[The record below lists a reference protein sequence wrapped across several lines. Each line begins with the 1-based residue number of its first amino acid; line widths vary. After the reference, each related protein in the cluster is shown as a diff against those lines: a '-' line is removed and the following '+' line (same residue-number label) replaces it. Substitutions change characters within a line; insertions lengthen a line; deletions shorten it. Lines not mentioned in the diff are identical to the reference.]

1 MVKKAWELSREKT
14 DDAVP
19 KILKDEEQT
28 WEDNIDVG
36 DADDFHL
43 RLLWNSNVPGSF
55 APESIMLAAI
65 QAKEN
70 MGYIVS
76 GGVELWEAG
85 QDAYSRN
92 DMVALN
98 QISSKLWYSVNSAQ
112 KDMQHPSWK
121 FTHYESWE
129 QLTASVQ
136 FQEASPVDKGSFYDK
151 IYAGWMSQIIGGA
164 IGTMIEGYTTDAI
177 RQQFGEVR
185 SYLRNVNTFNDDI
198 TYELAFLDAY
208 KKKGK
213 NITSQDVAEAW
224 IGLIPSGWS
233 AEEISLR
240 NIRCGIM
247 PPESGR
253 IGNPFGEWIGA
264 QMRGA
269 ICGMI
274 APGNPKEAARL
285 AWIDGEVSHF
295 SNGIIGE
302 VFNAMIVS
310 LSFTKSDIRQIVES
324 SVSMIPSDSE
334 YFHIVSFAL
343 NACKE
348 EQSWEKAWRRCE
360 RRAAQ
365 YNWIHAY
372 PNAMAEVIALW
383 FGNGDFDETAYII
396 SMEGQD
402 VDCNAA
408 QILTAIGILHGMDK
422 IREEW
427 SNPIGDS
434 LQTYMRGKY
443 RSLSIRSLAKETAD
457 TCLLND

>member
-28 WEDNIDVG
+28 WEDSIDVG
-36 DADDFHL
+36 DAEDFHL

-85 QDAYSRN
+85 QDAYARN

-121 FTHYESWE
+121 FTRYESWE
-129 QLTASVQ
+129 QLTTSVQ
-136 FQEASPVDKGSFYDK
+136 FQEPSPVDKGSFYDK

-177 RQQFGEVR
+177 RQQLGEVR

-247 PPESGR
+247 PPDSGR

-295 SNGIIGE
+295 NNGIIGE

-310 LSFTKSDIRQIVES
+310 LSFTMSDIRQIVES

-360 RRAAQ
+360 KRIER

-383 FGNGDFDETAYII
+383 FGNSDFDETAYII

-422 IREEW
+422 IRAEW

-443 RSLSIRSLAKETAD
+443 RGLSIRSLAKETAD